1 MTTGAAA
8 LPSGAETGAIN
19 GPDSLPMNQ
28 TGANSSR
35 GTARPTRHL
44 HQVAALVFLVAGAGG
59 ASGTEPAPRFTDL
72 TQQAGVAFRNW
83 YGDSNAKT
91 ILETTG
97 TGAGFCDYD
106 DDGDLDLYIVNG
118 AVGFDHPRL
127 RDLPHDVQPPA
138 DGSTPR
144 NALFR
149 NNGDGTFID
158 ATAEARVGHTGW
170 GAGCVCGDYDN
181 DGDRDLYVT
190 YYGANVLYRNNGDG
204 TFSDV
209 SAKAGV
215 DDGGYGQS
223 AAFGDYDNDGYLDL
237 YVANYLEFDPATTI
251 LPGERRGNFFG
262 HMRGIP
268 TMASPEAHDP
278 SPDVLYRNNGDG
290 TFTDVSAKAGINPQL
305 GRGMGAVFWDYDDD
319 GDQDIYVANDA
330 SANLLYTNNGDGT
343 FDENGARMEVAF
355 DADGSAEGSM
365 GLASGDF
372 DNDGRKD
379 MVVTNFEVQ
388 TTTLHHNQGS
398 YFADVSLESGVGLA
412 TIAPMQWGAILF
424 DYDNDG
430 DQDLYL
436 ASGHLTS
443 ALEDYYP
450 QSSFAQKNQL
460 FRNTGGSFEEVTNRA
475 GDGLMVIKSSRGVA
489 SGDYDGDG
497 DEDLFVV
504 NKNDFPTLLRNDTQ
518 SSNHWLM
525 LRTRGA
531 PSNRDGI
538 GAKVRVVSAGLAQV
552 KEVRAGSSY
561 LSHNSLGLAF
571 GLGSEA
577 VADTVEVRWPSGLVQ
592 RFTAVQGDRYLGV
605 KEGGELVEGLP

>member
-1 MTTGAAA
+1 MNPTGAHR
-8 LPSGAETGAIN
+8 
-19 GPDSLPMNQ
+19 
-28 TGANSSR
+28 SR
-35 GTARPTRHL
+35 GTQPSARHL
-44 HQVAALVFLVAGAGG
+44 REVLALALLIAPFGAPG
-59 ASGTEPAPRFTDL
+59 AEPAPRFNDL
-72 TQQAGVAFRNW
+72 THQAGLAFRNW

-97 TGAGFCDYD
+97 TGAAFCDFD
-106 DDGDLDLYIVNG
+106 GDGDLDLYIVNG

-127 RDLPHDVQPPA
+127 RDLPHDVRPPA

-149 NNGDGTFID
+149 NKGDGTFED
-158 ATAEARVGHTGW
+158 ATAEAGAGHTGW

-190 YYGANVLYRNNGDG
+190 YYGPNLLYRNTGGG
-204 TFSDV
+204 TFEEV
-209 SAKAGV
+209 GARAGV
-215 DDGGYGQS
+215 DHGGYGQS
-223 AAFGDYDNDGYLDL
+223 AAFGDYDGDGYLDL
-237 YVANYLEFDPATTI
+237 YVANYLEFDPGTAI

-268 TMASPEAHDP
+268 TMAAPESHDP
-278 SPDVLYRNNGDG
+278 SPDILYRNKGDG
-290 TFTDVSAKAGINPQL
+290 TFEDVSAGAGINHQL

-343 FDENGARMEVAF
+343 FEENGARMEVAF

-365 GLASGDF
+365 GLAAGDF
-372 DNDGRKD
+372 DNDGRQD

-388 TTTLHHNQGS
+388 TTTLHRNEVS
-398 YFADVSLESGVGLA
+398 YFADVSIESGVGLS

-460 FRNTGGSFEEVTNRA
+460 FRNTGGGSFEEVTNRA
-475 GDGLMVIKSSRGVA
+475 GDGLKVVKSSRGVA

-504 NKNDFPTLLRNDTQ
+504 NKNDFPTLLRNDTD

-525 LRTRGA
+525 LRTQGA
-531 PSNRDGI
+531 RSNRDGV
-538 GAKVRVVSAGLAQV
+538 GARVRVVSSGLAQV

-561 LSHNSLGLAF
+561 LSHNSLWLAF
-571 GLGSEA
+571 GLGAESH
-577 VADTVEVRWPSGLVQ
+577 VDTVEVRWPSGLVQ
-592 RFTAVQGDRYLGV
+592 RFTGVPGNRYLLV
-605 KEGGELVEGLP
+605 KEGEEPVEARP